1 MSKNPRPRKGD
12 ARHVRLY
19 SYMTR
24 TPAWKSLNG
33 NDRATYVLLAE
44 RFMGTN
50 NGKIPLS
57 VRQVAVELR
66 ISPMTARRCLATL
79 QERGFIVATR
89 KGAFSL
95 KRRHATEWRMTEHPD
110 SVSGHG
116 PSGEYREWRP
126 EPEIQ
131 NTVPVVIPIGASGD
145 TGVAEKTRHGAAG
158 DTVDGQKFI
167 SRYHHRHTLSY
178 QVPLAMDPA
187 VDPAVDPASA
197 PPDGSVSA
205 SRTTRPDTRHAE
217 PKGGKLPWST
227 PTVTE
232 ATDPDEVVRPA
243 SAAAAL
249 RNR

>member
-1 MSKNPRPRKGD
+1 MSKNPRARKGD

-19 SYMTR
+19 AYMTR

-33 NDRATYVLLAE
+33 NERATYVLLAE

-66 ISPMTARRCLATL
+66 ISQPTACRCLATL

-126 EPEIQ
+126 GPEIQ
-131 NTVPVVIPIGASGD
+131 NTGFVVKPDGFRGE
-145 TGVAEKTRHGAAG
+145 TVVAKMSRNGFRGETVRAKKT
-158 DTVDGQKFI
+158 I
-167 SRYHHRHTLSY
+167 SRSHHESTLSY
-178 QVPLAMDPA
+178 QVPPVADPA
-187 VDPAVDPASA
+187 VSPASA

-205 SRTTRPDTRHAE
+205 RRRQAGRARDHANRHKRG
-217 PKGGKLPWST
+217 P
-227 PTVTE
+227 
-232 ATDPDEVVRPA
+232 
-243 SAAAAL
+243 
-249 RNR
+249 

>member
-1 MSKNPRPRKGD
+1 MSKNPRARKGD

-19 SYMTR
+19 AYMTR

-33 NDRATYVLLAE
+33 NERATYVLLAE

-66 ISPMTARRCLATL
+66 ISQPTACRCLATL

-126 EPEIQ
+126 GPEITRVGL
-131 NTVPVVIPIGASGD
+131 NGFAVGRRPSPGRMIGGICS
-145 TGVAEKTRHGAAG
+145 RAG
-158 DTVDGQKFI
+158 KEF
-167 SRYHHRHTLSY
+167 RL
-178 QVPLAMDPA
+178 
-187 VDPAVDPASA
+187 
-197 PPDGSVSA
+197 DGSN
-205 SRTTRPDTRHAE
+205 
-217 PKGGKLPWST
+217 KG
-227 PTVTE
+227 
-232 ATDPDEVVRPA
+232 
-243 SAAAAL
+243 
-249 RNR
+249 